1 MERPNN
7 KGSHNFLV
15 GMFVLVALLVSA
27 GFIVFMGS
35 SVFGGEFILKTM
47 FRDVRGLNVGAPVY
61 LSGIQV
67 GRVSDKMFPTPE
79 EAAGYGGDPAQK
91 IKVTL
96 TFDEGH
102 QIRVKQDSVAT
113 ITTMGVLGDKVVTLT
128 PGTIEAAAA
137 KEGGWLP
144 TDEPI
149 ELNEYFE
156 KGGNLVEDLA
166 RAAAQLNLLLA
177 QLNDG
182 GKVAKVMDNLDKT
195 TKDLSVI
202 LGTVKKGESTIGA
215 MLMGGKND
223 KLANSLSKLDA
234 ILAKIENGEGTLGA
248 LVNDKTL
255 HEDLKV
261 LLGGA
266 KRSGTLRFLIRQAIK
281 EGEAREAANSPQ

>member
-1 MERPNN
+1 MERPNS

-35 SVFGGEFILKTM
+35 SVFGGEFVLKAM

-67 GRVSDKMFPTPE
+67 GRVSDKMFPTAE
-79 EAAGYGGDPAQK
+79 EAAGYAGDPTQK

-96 TFDEGH
+96 TFEEGH
-102 QIRVKQDSVAT
+102 QDRVKEDSIAT

-128 PGTIEAAAA
+128 PGTVEAASA
-137 KEGGWLP
+137 KEGDWLP

-166 RAAAQLNLLLA
+166 KAAVQLNILLA
-177 QLNDG
+177 QVNEG

-195 TKDLSVI
+195 TRDLAQI
-202 LGTVKKGESTIGA
+202 LATVKKGESTLGS

-223 KLANSLSKLDA
+223 KLAKSLSKLDS
-234 ILAKIENGEGTLGA
+234 ILAKIESGEGTLGA

-255 HEDLKV
+255 HEDIKI

-281 EGEAREAANSPQ
+281 EGEAREAQNPR